1 MRSYTNLNEELDQVL
16 TNLEKIENELENILF
31 PIKKIVKDYYLKLL
45 LVFPANITGL
55 PLARTIEKIIM
66 LRSDIMM
73 FAKIDEKEKSKIN
86 NIILHTI
93 NELKLIMPDQEEAK
107 KRKNELCE
115 LISKRRIEVKLA
127 HEKLVNL
134 DFKIQSNILGNN
146 EKEKNSL
153 LKQKKEILS
162 DKELYEDLKILFN
175 YNSNVEKHD
184 KNNKKEEIIIT
195 EIKDISDLYKLV
207 NQIINNK
214 INEYMKYRYLP
225 KSRIKEMMDNLRKC
239 TESYVEGYVITNR
252 NLKDNIEEFKNII
265 NMRLSSE
272 LEEYFEIKNK
282 LGVEYVTSKEEEKFK
297 IVTIKEVID
306 GKYNGFESNIIN
318 KYATLLELSEVDEE
332 NLDVVRNFV
341 INMGP
346 EFIPIFNNLWIQ
358 HDVKRRRKILEQK
371 NLNNKKENIN

>member
-162 DKELYEDLKILFN
+162 DKELYEDLKVLFN

-225 KSRIKEMMDNLRKC
+225 KSRIKEMMDSLRKC
-239 TESYVEGYVITNR
+239 TESFVEGYVITNR
-252 NLKDNIEEFKNII
+252 NLNENIEEFKNII
-265 NMRLSSE
+265 NMRLDVE

-282 LGVEYVTSKEEEKFK
+282 LGVEYVTSKEEDKFK

-358 HDVKRRRKILEQK
+358 YDVKRRRKILEQK